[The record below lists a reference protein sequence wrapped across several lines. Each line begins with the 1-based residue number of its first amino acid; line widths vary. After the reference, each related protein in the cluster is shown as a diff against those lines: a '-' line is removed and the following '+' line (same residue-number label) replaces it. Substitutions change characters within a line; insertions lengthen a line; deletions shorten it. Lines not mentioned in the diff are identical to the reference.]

1 MTENSKYCQRQVWLE
16 VNSAHLPFAALH
28 NFKSSTGD
36 QRGIEQ
42 HLPED
47 PTHQSYL
54 IENQCLLI
62 VSDIN
67 MPGRAKKST
76 KKFEKNHLKDTL
88 EKRKDV
94 AKIKQRQQIK
104 TKKQARNAADK
115 ARAPD
120 EEEKPAVPAKANGS
134 AAADLSKMSVDEFF
148 QSGFDLPEQKIKGK
162 KAVKTKEVPQKTG
175 KRKREEEGDES
186 DHSVSEIGNPFAS
199 DDEMGSNQEDGLEAH
214 KDDLDALAQKD
225 PEFYKYLKE
234 NDAELLDF
242 GEDADLAEVDQL
254 SEEEQVPKKKRKKS
268 NDKKEVQQDP
278 EDDDSE
284 VTIAMVRKWKTA
296 MVEQYSLRAMRQTVL
311 AFRAAAHVNS
321 DDGKEHKYSISS
333 PEVYNELLLTALEH
347 VPNVLS
353 YHLPIKESVSGKVRI
368 ATDSKK
374 YRTLTPLL
382 KSHSTSIHHLLENLS
397 DAPTMKMTILC
408 LMPLLPY
415 LLSFKKVLKTLIKT
429 TVNIWSDTSSD
440 EATRITA
447 FMLIRRLAVISD
459 ASLREAVL
467 KTTYQGFVRGSRIT
481 NIHTLPGIN
490 LMKNSAAELWGLD
503 PNIGYTTGFT
513 YIRQLAVHLR
523 ASITH
528 PTKDSYKT
536 IYNWQYTHS
545 LDFWSRVLSTHCSNP
560 LLKSPS
566 ASPLHPLIY
575 PLVQI
580 TLGALRLIP
589 TPTYFPLRFHLTRS
603 LLRVSRT
610 TSTYI
615 PLAPALLEVLSCPD
629 LSKPPKPSTLPP
641 LDFSIAL
648 RAPKSY
654 LRTRIYQDGLGQQV
668 QELLAE
674 FFGCW
679 AKHIAFPEL
688 IIPPTVALKRWLKSA
703 SSPPSKGNKSANNKA
718 EREGKG
724 NKNAKL
730 NSSISLLLQ
739 KLSANAQYVE
749 GKRAAVSFGP
759 SDRQEVDNFLRD
771 VPVEETPLGA
781 FVDGLRKQREE
792 KERVLSDSR
801 REDEARRAT
810 REKEDGDGDSGMLD
824 GGVERDEEDEDDDN
838 DSEED
843 E

>member
-1 MTENSKYCQRQVWLE
+1 
-16 VNSAHLPFAALH
+16 
-28 NFKSSTGD
+28 
-36 QRGIEQ
+36 
-42 HLPED
+42 
-47 PTHQSYL
+47 
-54 IENQCLLI
+54 
-62 VSDIN
+62 
-67 MPGRAKKST
+67 MPGRTKKST
-76 KKFEKNHLKDTL
+76 KKFEKHHLKDAID
-88 EKRKDV
+88 KRKEV

-115 ARAPD
+115 ARVPD
-120 EEEKPAVPAKANGS
+120 DDVKPAVPVKANGS

-148 QSGFDLPEQKIKGK
+148 QGGFDLPEQKTKGK
-162 KAVKTKEVPQKTG
+162 KAVKNKDVPQKIG
-175 KRKREEEGDES
+175 KRKREEEDDDSE
-186 DHSVSEIGNPFAS
+186 DSVPEGNLSAS
-199 DDEMGSNQEDGLEAH
+199 DDEIGSEQEDGLDAH
-214 KDDLDALAQKD
+214 KDDLDALAEKD

-242 GEDADLAEVDQL
+242 DEDADLAEVNQL
-254 SEEEQVPKKKRKKS
+254 SEEEEVPKKKRKKS
-268 NDKKEVQQDP
+268 KDKKVQQEA
-278 EDDDSE
+278 EDEESE
-284 VTIAMVRKWKTA
+284 VTTAMVRKWKIA
-296 MVEQYSLRAMRQTVL
+296 MVEQHSLRAMRQTVL

-321 DDGKEHKYSISS
+321 DDGKEHKYYISS
-333 PEVYNELLLTALEH
+333 PDVYNELLLTALEH

-353 YHLPIKESVSGKVRI
+353 HHLPAKESSSGKVRV

-382 KSHSTSIHHLLENLS
+382 KSHSTSIIYLLENLS
-397 DAPTMKMTILC
+397 DAPTMKMTLRC
-408 LMPLLPY
+408 LIPLLPY
-415 LLSFKKVLKTLIKT
+415 LLSFKKVLKSLIKT

-440 EATRITA
+440 EAVRITA
-447 FMLIRRLAVISD
+447 FMVIRRLAVISD
-459 ASLREAVL
+459 AALREAVL

-481 NIHTLPGIN
+481 NIHTLPAIN

-503 PNIGYTTGFT
+503 PNVGYTTGFT

-523 ASITH
+523 TSITH

-536 IYNWQYTHS
+536 VYNWQYTHS

-560 LLKSPS
+560 LLKTPS
-566 ASPLHPLIY
+566 ASPLYPLIY

-603 LLRVSRT
+603 LLRISRT

-615 PLAPALLEVLSCPD
+615 PLAPALLEVLSSPD

-641 LDFSIAL
+641 LDFSTAL

-674 FFGCW
+674 FFACW

-688 IIPPTVALKRWLKSA
+688 TIPPTVAMKRWLKSA
-703 SSPPSKGNKSANNKA
+703 SSPPSKGNKSATSKA

-730 NSSISLLLQ
+730 NSSMSLLLQ
-739 KLSANAQYVE
+739 KLSANAQYIE
-749 GKRAAVSFGP
+749 GKRATVNFGP
-759 SDRQEVDNFLRD
+759 SDRQGVDNFLRD
-771 VPVEETPLGA
+771 VPIEETPLGA
-781 FVDGLRKQREE
+781 FVEGMRKQKEE
-792 KERVLSDSR
+792 KERVLSESR
-801 REDEARRAT
+801 REDEARRAKG
-810 REKEDGDGDSGMLD
+810 RMEDRDGDGDGDVEML
-824 GGVERDEEDEDDDN
+824 EQDEEDEEEERGT

-843 E
+843 D

>member
-1 MTENSKYCQRQVWLE
+1 
-16 VNSAHLPFAALH
+16 
-28 NFKSSTGD
+28 
-36 QRGIEQ
+36 
-42 HLPED
+42 
-47 PTHQSYL
+47 
-54 IENQCLLI
+54 
-62 VSDIN
+62 
-67 MPGRAKKST
+67 MPGRAKKAT
-76 KKFEKNHLKDTL
+76 KKFEKNHLKDAI

-104 TKKQARNAADK
+104 AKRQARNEADK

-120 EEEKPAVPAKANGS
+120 NEEKPAVSAKPSTS

-148 QSGFDLPEQKIKGK
+148 QGGFDLPEQKTKGK
-162 KAVKTKEVPQKTG
+162 SAIKMKAIPQKMG
-175 KRKREEEGDES
+175 KRKREEEDDETDRGVPEKGSPSMS
-186 DHSVSEIGNPFAS
+186 DG
-199 DDEMGSNQEDGLEAH
+199 EMGSDPEDGLEAH
-214 KDDLDALAQKD
+214 KDDLDALAEKD
-225 PEFYKYLKE
+225 PEFYTYLKE

-242 GEDADLAEVDQL
+242 NEDADLAEVDQL
-254 SEEEQVPKKKRKKS
+254 SEEEQAPKKKRKKS
-268 NDKKEVQQDP
+268 KDKTDVQQEAEADG
-278 EDDDSE
+278 SE
-284 VTIAMVRKWKTA
+284 VTTAMVRKWKTA
-296 MVEQYSLRAMRQTVL
+296 MVEQHSLRAMRQTVL
-311 AFRAAAHVNS
+311 AFRAAAYVNS

-353 YHLPIKESVSGKVRI
+353 HHLPAKESTSGKVRI

-382 KSHSTSIHHLLENLS
+382 KSHSLSIHYLLENLS
-397 DAPTMKMTILC
+397 DAPTMKMTLQC
-408 LMPLLPY
+408 LIPLLPY
-415 LLSFKKVLKTLIKT
+415 LLSFKKVLKNLVKT
-429 TVNIWSDTSSD
+429 TVSIWSDTSAD

-459 ASLREAVL
+459 PSLREAVL

-523 ASITH
+523 TSITH

-603 LLRVSRT
+603 LLRLSRT

-615 PLAPALLEVLSCPD
+615 PLAPPLLEVLSSPE
-629 LSKPPKPSTLPP
+629 LSKPPKPSTLAP
-641 LDFSIAL
+641 LDFSTAL
-648 RAPKSY
+648 RAPKSH
-654 LRTRIYQDGLGQQV
+654 LRTRTYQDGLGQQV
-668 QELLAE
+668 QELLAD
-674 FFGCW
+674 FFACW
-679 AKHIAFPEL
+679 AKHIAFPDL
-688 IIPPTVALKRWLKSA
+688 VIPPTVALKRWLRSA
-703 SSPPSKGNKSANNKA
+703 SSPPSKGGTTTAHSNTK
-718 EREGKG
+718 GKG

-730 NSSISLLLQ
+730 NASISLLLQ
-739 KLSANAQYVE
+739 KLSANATYIE
-749 GKRAAVSFGP
+749 EKRASVTFGP
-759 SDRQEVDNFLRD
+759 SDREAVGNFLRD
-771 VPVEETPLGA
+771 VPVEETPMGA
-781 FVDGLRKQREE
+781 FAEGLRRRREERERVVGEGRREEGVRRAKERDGEMEVDG
-792 KERVLSDSR
+792 
-801 REDEARRAT
+801 
-810 REKEDGDGDSGMLD
+810 
-824 GGVERDEEDEDDDN
+824 DEEDMEEEEEEEEEEEDDD
-838 DSEED
+838 
-843 E
+843 

>member
-1 MTENSKYCQRQVWLE
+1 
-16 VNSAHLPFAALH
+16 
-28 NFKSSTGD
+28 
-36 QRGIEQ
+36 
-42 HLPED
+42 
-47 PTHQSYL
+47 
-54 IENQCLLI
+54 
-62 VSDIN
+62 

-76 KKFEKNHLKDTL
+76 KKFEKNHLKDAID
-88 EKRKDV
+88 KRKDV

-115 ARAPD
+115 ARVPAD
-120 EEEKPAVPAKANGS
+120 EDNPAVSAKANGS

-148 QSGFDLPEQKIKGK
+148 RGGFDLPEQKKKGK
-162 KAVKTKEVPQKTG
+162 KVIKTKEVPQKTG
-175 KRKREEEGDES
+175 KRKRDEDGDES
-186 DHSVSEIGNPFAS
+186 DGSVSEKGSLVAN
-199 DDEMGSNQEDGLEAH
+199 DDEVGSDLEDGLEAH
-214 KDDLDALAQKD
+214 KDDLDALAEKD

-242 GEDADLAEVDQL
+242 DEDADLAEVDQL
-254 SEEEQVPKKKRKKS
+254 SEEEVPKKKRKKS
-268 NDKKEVQQDP
+268 KDKKDMKQEA
-278 EDDDSE
+278 EDDESE

-296 MVEQYSLRAMRQTVL
+296 MVEQHSLRAMRQTVL
-311 AFRAAAHVNS
+311 AFRSAAYVNS

-333 PEVYNELLLTALEH
+333 PDVYNELLLTALEH

-353 YHLPIKESVSGKVRI
+353 HHLPTKESISGKVRL

-382 KSHSTSIHHLLENLS
+382 KSHSASIHHLLENLS
-397 DAPTMKMTILC
+397 DAPTTKMTLLC
-408 LMPLLPY
+408 LIPLLPY
-415 LLSFKKVLKTLIKT
+415 LLSFKKVLKSIIKT
-429 TVNIWSDTSSD
+429 TVNIWSDTSTY
-440 EATRITA
+440 EASRITA
-447 FMLIRRLAVISD
+447 FMLIRRLTVISD
-459 ASLREAVL
+459 VSLREAVL

-503 PNIGYTTGFT
+503 SNTGYTTGFT
-513 YIRQLAVHLR
+513 CIRQLAVHLR
-523 ASITH
+523 TSITH

-566 ASPLHPLIY
+566 DSPLHPLIY

-603 LLRVSRT
+603 LLRLSRT

-615 PLAPALLEVLSCPD
+615 PLAPALLEVLSSPE
-629 LSKPPKPSTLPP
+629 LSKPPKPSTLAP

-654 LRTRIYQDGLGQQV
+654 LRTRVFQDGLGQQV

-703 SSPPSKGNKSANNKA
+703 SSPPSKGNRSATSKA

-739 KLSANAQYVE
+739 KLSANAQYIE
-749 GKRAAVSFGP
+749 GKRATVSFGP
-759 SDRQEVDNFLRD
+759 SDREGVNNFLRD
-771 VPVEETPLGA
+771 VLVEDTPLGA
-781 FVDGLRKQREE
+781 FVDGLRKQKEE
-792 KERVLSDSR
+792 KERVLSESR
-801 REDEARRAT
+801 REDEARRA
-810 REKEDGDGDSGMLD
+810 KGKKGDRDADVEMLD
-824 GGVERDEEDEDDDN
+824 GVEQDEEEVEDEDKDEIEDDA
-838 DSEED
+838 
-843 E
+843 